1 MPIGPYILRMI
12 KDKGYDVIADRDI
25 PERTLIC
32 EYVGEV
38 VSLRE
43 CIEL

>member
-12 KDKGYDVIADRDI
+12 EDKGYDVIADRDI

-38 VSLRE
+38 VTLRE